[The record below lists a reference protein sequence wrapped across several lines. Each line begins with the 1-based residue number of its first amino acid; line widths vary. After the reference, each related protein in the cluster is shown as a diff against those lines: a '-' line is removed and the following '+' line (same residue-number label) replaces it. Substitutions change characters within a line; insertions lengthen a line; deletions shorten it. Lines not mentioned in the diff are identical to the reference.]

1 MAAIETKTLVSIIA
15 TKPTV
20 KTEGNPRT
28 MVHVLPIMIMNHV
41 ATDLPTAAKENSTEE
56 AFREM
61 RATEEELTAPTI
73 PAKEDMKNLNAPSAT
88 AVTAR
93 KAQTAIRAQAT
104 TKDTP
109 VFPEEDRCVARTPDS
124 IKTEASKKEM
134 NIKKRTTIPQSP
146 FA

>member
-28 MVHVLPIMIMNHV
+28 MVHVLPIMVMSHV
-41 ATDLPTAAKENSTEE
+41 AKDLPTAEKENSTEE

-93 KAQTAIRAQAT
+93 KAQTAVSSQAT

-109 VFPEEDRCVARTPDS
+109 FFP
-124 IKTEASKKEM
+124 
-134 NIKKRTTIPQSP
+134 
-146 FA
+146 